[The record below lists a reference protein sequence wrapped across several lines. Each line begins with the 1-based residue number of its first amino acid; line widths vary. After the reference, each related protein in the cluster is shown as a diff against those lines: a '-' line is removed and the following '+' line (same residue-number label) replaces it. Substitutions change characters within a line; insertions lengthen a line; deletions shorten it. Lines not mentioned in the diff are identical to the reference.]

1 MFYGKSVLVIDGKNI
16 NEPNL
21 ERAEDEKAQ
30 KRYQFPEVQMRRS
43 NGRDP

>member
-1 MFYGKSVLVIDGKNI
+1 MLAKLLATGWVACVGKFYKKSVLVIDGRNI

-30 KRYQFPEVQMRRS
+30 KR
-43 NGRDP
+43 